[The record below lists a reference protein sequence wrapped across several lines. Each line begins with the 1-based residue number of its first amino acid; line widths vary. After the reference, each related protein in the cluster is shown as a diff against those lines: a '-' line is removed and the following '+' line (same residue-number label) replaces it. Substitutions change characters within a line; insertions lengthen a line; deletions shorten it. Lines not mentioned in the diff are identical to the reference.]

1 MRGTKDIIQE
11 AAGLPVEERV
21 ILVDSI
27 LRTLNHPN
35 PEIDKEWTT
44 VARRRLDELRSRRIR
59 PIPGDQ
65 VFAKIKEIM
74 SLAPV
79 IHEELDR
86 NPLALTVISAVF

>member
-1 MRGTKDIIQE
+1 LFDFGHGLFYHDDKLLKRCFMRGTKDIIQE

-65 VFAKIKEIM
+65 VFAKIKE
-74 SLAPV
+74 
-79 IHEELDR
+79 R
-86 NPLALTVISAVF
+86 FKK